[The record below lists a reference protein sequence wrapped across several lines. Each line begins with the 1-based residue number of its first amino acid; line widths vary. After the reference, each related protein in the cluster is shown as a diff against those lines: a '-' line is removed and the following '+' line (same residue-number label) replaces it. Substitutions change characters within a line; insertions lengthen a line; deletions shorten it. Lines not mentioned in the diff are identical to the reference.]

1 MCQYRSI
8 ADVGPARD
16 CPDNL
21 SCRTGAAPTLGVGS
35 FPSSCSRRKRGLN
48 MLQTEAES
56 ANVALRKRIEA
67 LSPWFHNLD
76 LAGIHTAPDHFLGD
90 YPAYKWRCIA

>member
-1 MCQYRSI
+1 
-8 ADVGPARD
+8 
-16 CPDNL
+16 
-21 SCRTGAAPTLGVGS
+21 
-35 FPSSCSRRKRGLN
+35 

-90 YPAYKWRCIA
+90 YPAYKWRCIADAIPEDLAGWTVLDIGCNAGSMHWR